1 MQASTEQQ
9 SLIQQMNVI
18 DDMFFQKIAED
29 KDVCEEILRIILQ
42 KPKLRV
48 IESQTQR
55 FLRNVGA
62 HSVILD
68 LLCEDENG
76 TLINVEMQKSDD
88 DDHVRRVRFN
98 SSNID
103 TTFTEKG
110 LDYKDFPD
118 IYVIFISKFDMF
130 HEGKT
135 IYHLKTIIK
144 ETGTSVDDGIHRIF
158 VNCTVDDGSDIAEL
172 MQYFK
177 NSTGQNSKFPK
188 LSNRVKYFK
197 ESKEGADAMTQLVEE
212 YASKKVLER
221 DKETAKSLL
230 QNGVS
235 ADVVIKS
242 IPTISMEF
250 IEKLHR
256 QLATVEKQ

>member
-1 MQASTEQQ
+1 MQTSIEQQ
-9 SLIQQMNVI
+9 SLIQQMNIV
-18 DDMFFQKIAED
+18 DDIFFQKIAED

-76 TLINVEMQKSDD
+76 ALINVEMQKSDD

-103 TTFTEKG
+103 TSFTEKG
-110 LDYKDFPD
+110 LDYKDLPD
-118 IYVIFISKFDMF
+118 IYVIFISEFDMF
-130 HEGKT
+130 QENKT
-135 IYHLKTIIK
+135 IYHLETIIK

-158 VNCTVDDGSDIAEL
+158 VNCTVDDGSEIAEL

-177 NSTGQNSKFPK
+177 NSTGQSSKFPK

-197 ESKEGADAMTQLVEE
+197 ESKEGADAMTQIVEE

-230 QNGVS
+230 QNGVP

-256 QLATVEKQ
+256 QLATAEKQ